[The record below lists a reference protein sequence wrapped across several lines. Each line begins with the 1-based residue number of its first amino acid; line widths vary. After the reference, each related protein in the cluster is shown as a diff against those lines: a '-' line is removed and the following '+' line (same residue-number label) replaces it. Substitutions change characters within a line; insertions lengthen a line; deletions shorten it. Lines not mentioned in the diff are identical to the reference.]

1 MIFSAAG
8 AQFCSRQRGFV
19 GIAPSCVIA
28 TSASYPRDGPTP
40 SGDSSVF
47 GGNNFPLGFIDGIFA
62 MSCEQSRFHCERTVD
77 DRCNPKAPF
86 EISMPPADR
95 FLHLTT
101 LALAVS
107 AVLLAGSS
115 RLLADCPADLTSDGT
130 VNAADLS
137 GVLSGWGT
145 TSGDITGDGLTDA
158 TDLAALLGAWGAC
171 PVEPVID
178 WILLTATNG
187 TSTIA
192 IDEAGVT
199 QKSWT
204 GATGGTSAGYL
215 RADGSLVRPSHHAG
229 GAYVGAASG
238 GRIQIFNAAGTL
250 TNDLIVSTAAFQ
262 QHHDIRPMPNGNIL
276 CICWEGHTQ
285 VAAMAAGRTTL
296 TTAFWPDSVLE
307 IRPTGTTTFE
317 IVWKWTL
324 WDHLIQDVN
333 PALANYGVVSA
344 HPELIDINLGTITAG
359 DWTHMNAIDYDP
371 VRDEIVLSSRSLN
384 EVYVIDHSTTT
395 AQAASHSGGARGK
408 GGDILYRWG
417 NPQNYDRGTAANKVF
432 FTVHS
437 ATWIDSGLPGAG
449 NILALNNG
457 DRAGGLNDYSTVLEI
472 VPPRDASGNYTIGK
486 TAAYAPT
493 SALWSYGAP
502 GQIYGGATQC
512 GAFRT
517 LDNTTLITL
526 TNSGRTFEINQAGT
540 VVWDRLN
547 PGITVPRAAPYR
559 RINGLWIGP

>member
-1 MIFSAAG
+1 
-8 AQFCSRQRGFV
+8 
-19 GIAPSCVIA
+19 
-28 TSASYPRDGPTP
+28 
-40 SGDSSVF
+40 
-47 GGNNFPLGFIDGIFA
+47 
-62 MSCEQSRFHCERTVD
+62 
-77 DRCNPKAPF
+77 
-86 EISMPPADR
+86 
-95 FLHLTT
+95 
-101 LALAVS
+101 
-107 AVLLAGSS
+107 
-115 RLLADCPADLTSDGT
+115 
-130 VNAADLS
+130 
-137 GVLSGWGT
+137 
-145 TSGDITGDGLTDA
+145 
-158 TDLAALLGAWGAC
+158 
-171 PVEPVID
+171 
-178 WILLTATNG
+178 
-187 TSTIA
+187 
-192 IDEAGVT
+192 
-199 QKSWT
+199 
-204 GATGGTSAGYL
+204 
-215 RADGSLVRPSHHAG
+215 
-229 GAYVGAASG
+229 
-238 GRIQIFNAAGTL
+238 
-250 TNDLIVSTAAFQ
+250 
-262 QHHDIRPMPNGNIL
+262 
-276 CICWEGHTQ
+276 
-285 VAAMAAGRTTL
+285 MAAGRTTL

-502 GQIYGGATQC
+502 GQIYGGAVQC

-526 TNSGRTFEINQAGT
+526 TNSGRTFEVNQAGT